1 MRVVTKEK
9 IDQAKREIRERK
21 DRRNV
26 YVKSWRQGQRTQRR
40 ISSFI
45 EEYVREKFSNIYSE
59 ALNFYTALDTLYPKK
74 IDLRKTTEF
83 RSRKQTIRDGNDSV
97 ILTPVIPLN
106 EAAQNQTRS
115 NRSTDQSDQ
124 QRGDN
129 LVLRIPLLPHP
140 SIPQT
145 PETQVETQPEISVGT
160 PPEIPPSQ
168 PSTPPEIPPSQPST
182 PPEIP
187 PSQPSTPPEIP
198 PFQPSTLPEIG
209 AEFTVEMPLLQLES
223 LAGPD
228 SENID
233 QRIQQIIEELQND
246 PDLDGIF
253 DYPHPAEQIDEGIE
267 DDIFW

>member
-1 MRVVTKEK
+1 MRAVTKEK
-9 IDQAKREIRERK
+9 IDQARQEIRERK

-26 YVKSWRQGQRTQRR
+26 YVKNWRQSQRTQRR
-40 ISSFI
+40 VSSFI

-74 IDLRKTTEF
+74 NDLRRTTEF
-83 RSRKQTIRDGNDSV
+83 RSWKQAICDGNDSE
-97 ILTPVIPLN
+97 ILTPVMPLN
-106 EAAQNQTRS
+106 EAAQNQIRS
-115 NRSTDQSDQ
+115 NRSTDQPDQ

-145 PETQVETQPEISVGT
+145 SPPENRTIEILQPETQVERQPEISVET

-182 PPEIP
+182 
-187 PSQPSTPPEIP
+187 
-198 PFQPSTLPEIG
+198 LPEIG
-209 AEFTVEMPLLQLES
+209 AEFTVEMPSLQLES

-233 QRIQQIIEELQND
+233 QRIHEIIEELQND

-253 DYPHPAEQIDEGIE
+253 DNLQPNNQIDEGIE

>member
-9 IDQAKREIRERK
+9 IDQARQEIRERK

-26 YVKSWRQGQRTQRR
+26 YVKSWRQSQRTRKR
-40 ISSFI
+40 VSLFI

-83 RSRKQTIRDGNDSV
+83 RSWKQTIRDGNDSE
-97 ILTPVIPLN
+97 ISTPAIPPN

-115 NRSTDQSDQ
+115 NRSTDQPDQ

-140 SIPQT
+140 SIPQA
-145 PETQVETQPEISVGT
+145 PETQVETQPEIPVG
-160 PPEIPPSQ
+160 
-168 PSTPPEIPPSQPST
+168 T

-198 PFQPSTLPEIG
+198 PFQPSTPPEIG

-233 QRIQQIIEELQND
+233 QRIQEIIEELQND

-253 DYPHPAEQIDEGIE
+253 DHPHPAEQIDEGIV

>member
-1 MRVVTKEK
+1 MRAVTKEK
-9 IDQAKREIRERK
+9 IDQARKEIRERK

-26 YVKSWRQGQRTQRR
+26 YVKTWRQSQRTQRR
-40 ISSFI
+40 INSFI
-45 EEYVREKFSNIYSE
+45 EEYVKEKFSNIYSE

-83 RSRKQTIRDGNDSV
+83 RSWKQTIRDGNNSE
-97 ILTPVIPLN
+97 ILTSVIPLN

-115 NRSTDQSDQ
+115 NRSTDQPDQ

-129 LVLRIPLLPHP
+129 LVLRIPLLPHL

-145 PETQVETQPEISVGT
+145 SPPENRTIEILQPETQVERQPEISVET

-168 PSTPPEIPPSQPST
+168 PSTI
-182 PPEIP
+182 
-187 PSQPSTPPEIP
+187 
-198 PFQPSTLPEIG
+198 PEIG
-209 AEFTVEMPLLQLES
+209 AEFTVEMP

-233 QRIQQIIEELQND
+233 QRIQEIIEELQND

-253 DYPHPAEQIDEGIE
+253 DNLEPNNQTDEGIE
-267 DDIFW
+267 VPTLEQELETDIGLIDYEPDFCQWL